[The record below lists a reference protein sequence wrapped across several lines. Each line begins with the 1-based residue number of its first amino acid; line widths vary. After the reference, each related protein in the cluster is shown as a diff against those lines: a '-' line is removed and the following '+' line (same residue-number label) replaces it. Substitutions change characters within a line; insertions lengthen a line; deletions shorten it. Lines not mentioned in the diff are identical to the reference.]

1 MDNDYSCAGHHFS
14 SASMDAQST
23 RTLLFHH
30 YVYGFAVLA
39 LACAYVIIFTP
50 ASLVTLFWLD
60 QQYTC
65 KYWRSLF

>member
-1 MDNDYSCAGHHFS
+1 
-14 SASMDAQST
+14 MDAQST